1 MSRLPGFLASVAVV
15 VAAAWFASLNGGE
28 RVTLRLGITTL
39 YYVPLTLVAFGSL
52 LTGMVIMFVVGIR
65 SDLKVR
71 RILRERFMDDELD
84 GRGRRDRNQGDLF
97 PGEEP

>member
-1 MSRLPGFLASVAVV
+1 MPDGLLV
-15 VAAAWFASLNGGE
+15 FA
-28 RVTLRLGITTL
+28 
-39 YYVPLTLVAFGSL
+39 
-52 LTGMVIMFVVGIR
+52 IMFVVGIR